1 MTSARPLPA
10 RRLTAFAGLALLAA
24 AALPAQAQEFPH
36 RTITLVV
43 PAPPGGGLDGTAR
56 LLAKQMTLAW
66 NQPVIVENQAGAD
79 GLIATRRVAAAAA
92 DGYTM
97 LLQIPSLLLAK
108 YNAKDLTF
116 DPGTSLVAVSE
127 LGRTPS
133 AISVSSKLPV
143 HSVKELVDYCN
154 KQPAPCTWGYGQQL
168 SYLYGKRLFAVSG
181 IKDSTPVPYKG
192 TAPVITDLMG
202 GHISIGITSIAA
214 PLPYHQQGGL
224 RILAVNVEKRAA
236 EVPEVPNFREAGLN
250 VPTRGSWYGLFVPR
264 NTPAPVVATIEK
276 AVTALAKDK
285 EAGTVMRA
293 LGAEPVFGTSHEFST
308 SVAEEQVFLDDMVK
322 QYSLK

>member
-1 MTSARPLPA
+1 MH
-10 RRLTAFAGLALLAA
+10 ALLSHRAA
-24 AALPAQAQEFPH
+24 AALLATATLAGLASPAQAQSFPSGK
-36 RTITLVV
+36 TITLVV

-56 LLAKQMTLAW
+56 LLAKHFTETWHAG
-66 NQPVIVENQAGAD
+66 VIVENQPGAD
-79 GLIATRRVAAAAA
+79 GLIATRRVAQAQP

-116 DPGTSLVAVSE
+116 DPGSSLTAISE

-133 AISVSSKLPV
+133 AIAVSSKLPV
-143 HSVKELVDYCN
+143 RSVKELVAYCN
-154 KQPAPCTWGYGQQL
+154 AQATPCTWGYGQQL
-168 SYLYGKRLFAVSG
+168 SYLYGKRMFAVSG

-202 GHISIGITSIAA
+202 GHITIGITSIAA

-224 RILAVNVEKRAA
+224 RILAVNVGKRSPEA
-236 EVPEVPNFREAGLN
+236 PEVPNFREAGLN
-250 VPTRGSWYGLFVPR
+250 VPARGSWYGLFVPR
-264 NTPAPVVATIEK
+264 NTPPAVVAAIEK
-276 AVTALAKDK
+276 ATMALAGDK
-285 EAGTVMRA
+285 EAGSAIRA
-293 LGAEPVFGTSHEFST
+293 LGAEPVFGTSREFSK

>member
-1 MTSARPLPA
+1 MHALLY
-10 RRLTAFAGLALLAA
+10 RRLVPALLAGAALAACA
-24 AALPAQAQEFPH
+24 AAAHAQAFPNGK
-36 RTITLVV
+36 TVTLVV

-56 LLAKQMTLAW
+56 LLAKHFTDVW
-66 NQPVIVENQAGAD
+66 HTGVIVENQPGAD
-79 GLIATRRVAAAAA
+79 GLIATRRVAMAQP

-116 DPGTSLVAVSE
+116 DPGTSLTAISE

-133 AISVSSKLPV
+133 AIAVSSRLPV
-143 HSVKELVDYCN
+143 HSVKELVAYCN
-154 KQPAPCTWGYGQQL
+154 AQATPCTWGYGQQL
-168 SYLYGKRLFAVSG
+168 SYLYGKRMFAVSG

-202 GHISIGITSIAA
+202 GHITIGITSIAA

-224 RILAVNVEKRAA
+224 RILAVNVEKRSPEA
-236 EVPEVPNFREAGLN
+236 PEVPNFHEAGLN
-250 VPTRGSWYGLFVPR
+250 VPVRGSWYGLFVPR
-264 NTPAPVVATIEK
+264 NTPPAVVTTIEK
-276 AVTALAKDK
+276 ATMALAKDP
-285 EAGTVMRA
+285 EAAKVIRA
-293 LGAEPVFGTSHEFST
+293 LGAEPVFGNSQEFSR